1 MLVLSR
7 QPGQSI
13 VIDGRIVVRVLR
25 VEGESV
31 KLGITA
37 PADVAVHRDEV
48 YQEIQQANRAAQTT
62 PHRPLPKWKR
72 TI

>member
-13 VIDGRIVVRVLR
+13 VIDGRIIVRLLR
-25 VEGESV
+25 IEGDTV

-37 PADVAVHRDEV
+37 PANVAVHREEV
-48 YQEIQQANRAAQTT
+48 YQEIQQANRTARTN
-62 PHRPLPKWKR
+62 PDRPLPKWKR
-72 TI
+72 